1 MSSMNSKPDYNSPQR
16 RRGKLL
22 NNSLDDKD
30 GGRHHLKNNSD
41 VSALALFTVDES
53 ETSVQLEEMFP
64 IREIKRVS
72 PLTPKKYSG
81 LSNYLTKA
89 QLTPNRKTLL
99 SGDNS
104 LQSVSLDSSFSSS
117 VYECDDDSVEQ
128 SPATRRRKR
137 ASLVRHDA
145 YRQIPTFTWRRESV
159 IHNGQRK
166 VNFVPVEDDG
176 IDHDINLNDLRKHR
190 LLGEGMFGQVW
201 LVSSKS
207 RPYAVKVQ
215 SKFELAEGAKIEFAV
230 REKEVM
236 SRMKHPFIIRLV
248 KAYQD
253 SQFIY
258 LIMDFVKGGELWS
271 LLHPCT
277 DNVDT
282 VALPERQAKFYTL
295 CLTDAIV
302 YIHNHKYIFRDLK
315 PGTCSS
321 MMQRFFSDCFLTIA
335 NASFKP
341 SQHQRIF

>member
-1 MSSMNSKPDYNSPQR
+1 MNSKPDYYYSPQR
-16 RRGKLL
+16 LKGKL
-22 NNSLDDKD
+22 NNFLDEK
-30 GGRHHLKNNSD
+30 GGKHHRPKNNSD

-53 ETSVQLEEMFP
+53 ETSVQLEEIFP

-72 PLTPKKYSG
+72 PLTPQKYSG

-89 QLTPNRKTLL
+89 QLTPSRKSLV
-99 SGDNS
+99 SGNNS
-104 LQSVSLDSSFSSS
+104 LQSVSLGSSFSSS
-117 VYECDDDSVEQ
+117 VYEYDDDSTTHEEPTAD
-128 SPATRRRKR
+128 SKRRKR
-137 ASLVRHDA
+137 ALLARQDA

-159 IHNGQRK
+159 IHNGRRK

-176 IDHDINLNDLRKHR
+176 IDHDINLSDLRKHR

-215 SKFELAEGAKIEFAV
+215 SKYELAEGAKIEFAV
-230 REKEVM
+230 REKEIM

-253 SQFIY
+253 NQFIY

-271 LLHPCT
+271 LLHPST
-277 DNVDT
+277 DNVET
-282 VALPERQAKFYTL
+282 VALPERQSKFYTL

-315 PGTCSS
+315 PGTFVGC
-321 MMQRFFSDCFLTIA
+321 L
-335 NASFKP
+335 SF
-341 SQHQRIF
+341 